1 LRIRHS
7 HFLKAQ
13 AVEDPPQFAI
23 KIIAFAFSLGDSL
36 LDSDGLGHL
45 GEFLDANE
53 TPIAR
58 EFPAQPLAVRPATL
72 LFLTCALW
80 LAPSLSS
87 AQVVAPSRVTPSTLA
102 PPSGPTGAL
111 AITSSAGLTPP
122 ANAANLFVTVASVAV
137 EGGFP
142 ELEAKTAAITA
153 RIRGRR
159 VTVAEIFAAA
169 NAIEQA
175 YAARGYVL
183 VRVAVPPQQLK
194 NGGTLRLVVI
204 DGFVES
210 VDVKGIPERQRAV
223 VQARLASLIGKR
235 HVTLA
240 EIERRLILASDVPGL
255 VLSSTIERG
264 AQPGGTLLVL
274 EATWTPAVGTLGFD
288 NRLPPS
294 LGTWELNGA
303 VAVNSPFGYGEQFYG
318 AASTG
323 YDLGKVFDA
332 TTPMQLLGAGAV
344 LPIGADGWKINPEYT
359 NSVTMPLPFPGA
371 PPDVG
376 YYQRFDLRASYPLVL
391 TRAQALTFQAT
402 YEWAQEH
409 LSPIGFDTDI
419 YDDQYDVARLQLE
432 DHLRLPCGLLA
443 TTLVFSQGLG
453 GRGETQAALTGV
465 PLSQQGAFPTFS
477 KLGLD
482 AIWTQ
487 PLPYALQGVVI
498 GQGQTSFGHPL
509 FIAEQFS
516 LDGAQA
522 ASAYPLGT
530 FSVDEG
536 ATLRG
541 EIQRPYPFGWTQGV
555 GTAAPYIF
563 GAASQGWIDEPT
575 VLQPGHISAES
586 FGVGLRLGAD
596 TGTPIL
602 PLGAT
607 FAIELA
613 RGFSNVAGEGQVY
626 RANVAFAVKF

>member
-1 LRIRHS
+1 MATGL
-7 HFLKAQ
+7 ANGQ
-13 AVEDPPQFAI
+13 A
-23 KIIAFAFSLGDSL
+23 
-36 LDSDGLGHL
+36 
-45 GEFLDANE
+45 
-53 TPIAR
+53 
-58 EFPAQPLAVRPATL
+58 
-72 LFLTCALW
+72 
-80 LAPSLSS
+80 
-87 AQVVAPSRVTPSTLA
+87 VAPSRVTPSTLA
-102 PPSGPTGAL
+102 PPVGPAG
-111 AITSSAGLTPP
+111 AITVTSPAGLTPP
-122 ANAANLFVTVASVAV
+122 QNASNLSVAISNVTV

-142 ELEAKTAAITA
+142 ELEAETEAVTAKL
-153 RIRGRR
+153 RGRR

-194 NGGTLRLVVI
+194 NGGPLRLVVV

-210 VDVKGIPERQRAV
+210 VDVKGVPERQRAL

-240 EIERRLILASDVPGL
+240 EIERRLILASDIPGL
-255 VLSSTIERG
+255 VLSSTIARG
-264 AQPGGTLLVL
+264 TAPGGTLLVL
-274 EATWTPAVGTLGFD
+274 EATWSPIAGTFGFD

-294 LGTWELNGA
+294 LGNWELNGA
-303 VAVNSPFGYGEQFYG
+303 LAVNSPLGYGEQLYG

-323 YDLGKVFDA
+323 YNLGKVFDA
-332 TTPMQLLGAGAV
+332 TTPMQLLGVGAV
-344 LPIGADGWKINPEYT
+344 LPLGVDGLKINPEYT
-359 NSVTMPLPFPGA
+359 NSVTRPAPVPGA

-376 YYQRFDLRASYPLVL
+376 YYQRFDLRASYPLIL

-419 YDDQYDVARLQLE
+419 YDDQYNVARLQLE
-432 DHLRLPCGLLA
+432 DHLRLPYGLLA
-443 TTLVFSQGLG
+443 GTLVFSQGLG
-453 GRGETQAALTGV
+453 GRGETQAALTNV

-477 KLGLD
+477 KSGSM
-482 AIWTQ
+482 Q
-487 PLPYALQGVVI
+487 PGRSLCPTICRALI
-498 GQGQTSFGHPL
+498 GQAQTSFGHPL

-516 LDGAQA
+516 LDGSQA

-541 EIQRPYPFGWTQGV
+541 EIQRAYPFGWTQGR
-555 GTAAPYIF
+555 GTIAPYIF
-563 GAASQGWIDEPT
+563 GAASQGWIDDPT
-575 VLQPGHISAES
+575 AVQPGHINAES

-596 TGTPIL
+596 TPTPVL

-607 FAIELA
+607 FSIELA
-613 RGFSNVAGEGQVY
+613 RGFSNVVGEGQVY
-626 RANVAFAVKF
+626 RGNVAFAVKF